1 MLRRPPRYTRT
12 DTLFPYTT
20 LVRSVGM
27 AHHHHDPPHT
37 GDEVH
42 GSAQSLEHLARDGPV
57 RHIPVPGNLHRAKDR
72 EIDMPTPDHRE
83 TVGRAEEARCRQ
95 RGDGLLAGIDQVG
108 IDLVV
113 IREGAD
119 AEQAI

>member
-1 MLRRPPRYTRT
+1 MFFVSFFFFFKQKTAYELRIS
-12 DTLFPYTT
+12 DWSSDVCSSDL
-20 LVRSVGM
+20 LGISSLVGM

-42 GSAQSLEHLARDGPV
+42 GSAHALDHLARDGPV
-57 RHIPVPGNLHRAKDR
+57 RQIPVPGNLHRAKDR

-95 RGDGLLAGIDQVG
+95 RGDG
-108 IDLVV
+108 
-113 IREGAD
+113 
-119 AEQAI
+119 